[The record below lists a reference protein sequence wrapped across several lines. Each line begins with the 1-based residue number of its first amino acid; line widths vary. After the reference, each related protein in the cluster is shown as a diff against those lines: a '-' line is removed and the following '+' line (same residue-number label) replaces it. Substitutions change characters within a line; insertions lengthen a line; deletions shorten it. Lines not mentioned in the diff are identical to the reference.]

1 MTNNLEVFRQKENEI
16 TQDTK
21 ITDELIIKLFYPDHR
36 GYKKLYGN
44 NITNPYIINYL
55 NDRFKDS
62 SSIEE
67 TIKRVKL
74 HIEEKPVCPTC
85 GRPVNFIGKPS

>member
-1 MTNNLEVFRQKENEI
+1 MVNNLQLFKQKENEI

-44 NITNPYIINYL
+44 NISNPFILQYL
-55 NDRFKDS
+55 YKRFKDS

-67 TIKRVKL
+67 TIKRIKL
-74 HIEEKPVCPTC
+74 HLE
-85 GRPVNFIGKPS
+85 